1 MGSGLAPLGGRPSAG
16 VRSGTWLIRFFIREN
31 VMSVS
36 IYFLLGKRIEAVLKF
51 SVIIMYCLRLI

>member
-51 SVIIMYCLRLI
+51 SVIIM